1 MKTHR
6 RISKGLVGLMVGVIL
21 TLIAAGS
28 AAAQGQTYVVRP
40 GDTLASIAGRYG
52 TTVQNLITTNNIF
65 NPNIIYVGQVLSIP
79 VIPRASTYTVQAGD
93 NLSSIAARFGV
104 TVDSLAQANSISVG
118 STLYRGQTLNIPATG
133 GPITPISFVYT
144 VRRGDTL
151 ASIAATYGVT
161 TNAIAAVNPIAN
173 LNVIYAGQLLNVPS
187 LGTGGPI
194 VSDPVPTPVT
204 YYPTTYNGYYYV
216 HYGDTMLGIA
226 AWFGVDAWTI
236 ARANGIYNLNWI
248 YAGLPLYIP
257 GR

>member
-1 MKTHR
+1 MNKR
-6 RISKGLVGLMVGVIL
+6 SRISKGLVGLLVGVL
-21 TLIAAGS
+21 FTLIAAAP
-28 AAAQGQTYVVRP
+28 AAAQGQTHIVRP
-40 GDTLASIAGRYG
+40 GDMLANIASRYG
-52 TTVQNLITTNNIF
+52 TTIQTLMTANNIF
-65 NPNIIYVGQVLSIP
+65 NPNLIYVGQVLSIP
-79 VIPRASTYTVQAGD
+79 GIPRANTYIVQAGD

-104 TVDSLAQANSISVG
+104 TVDSLAQANSISLG
-118 STLYRGQTLNIPATG
+118 STLYRGQMLNIPATG

-161 TNAIAAVNPIAN
+161 TSAIASVNPIAN
-173 LNVIYAGQLLNVPS
+173 LNLIYAGQLLNIPA
-187 LGTGGPI
+187 LATGGPI
-194 VSDPVPTPVT
+194 VSDPVPAPVT

-216 HYGDTMLGIA
+216 RYGDTMLGIA